1 MNVNNIVMA
10 TDFSEASLVAL
21 ETALS
26 LALESKAALH
36 LLHVVELPATGDP
49 EAVGEVE
56 ALADRLCDEGKQRL
70 ETLVPE
76 NKRRDLTI
84 ETAVLCGSPA
94 SQIAQFARR
103 IGADLLIVGT
113 HGRRGW
119 ARVIMG
125 STAEQLLRH
134 APCQVLVVK
143 PKLHSEVAVAHAK

>member
-10 TDFSEASLVAL
+10 TDFSEASLIAL

-26 LALESKAALH
+26 LALESKATLH

-56 ALADRLCDEGKQRL
+56 ALAGRLCDEGKQRL
-70 ETLVPE
+70 EALIPE
-76 NKRRDLTI
+76 NKEQDLTI
-84 ETAVLCGSPA
+84 ETAVLRGSPA
-94 SQIAQFARR
+94 SQIARFAKR
-103 IGADLLIVGT
+103 IEADLLVVGT

-119 ARVIMG
+119 ARVVMG

-143 PKLHSEVAVAHAK
+143 PTVHSEVAVAHSK